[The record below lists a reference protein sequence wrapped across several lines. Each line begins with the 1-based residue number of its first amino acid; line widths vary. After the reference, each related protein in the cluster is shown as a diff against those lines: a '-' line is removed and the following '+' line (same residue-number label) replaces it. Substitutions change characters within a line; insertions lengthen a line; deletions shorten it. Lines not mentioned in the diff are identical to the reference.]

1 MANQVYNSF
10 KKDSMIGAI
19 NLSAD
24 TLKVVLVTSGYGAI
38 PNIIDTHTKYSD
50 VVATGFEVVGVNYIT
65 SGQTLAGVIV
75 SADLV
80 NDKAIFTANQV
91 DWVSSTIT
99 AAGAVIYKVNGT
111 SATSPLI
118 GYVDFGGSKSSSNG
132 DFIIQWNA
140 SGILNLS

>member
-10 KKDSMIGAI
+10 KRDSMVGVF

-24 TLKVVLVTSGYGAI
+24 TLKVALVTSAYV
-38 PNIIDTHTKYSD
+38 PDIDLHTKYSD
-50 VVATGFEVVGVNYIT
+50 ITSEVIGAGYTT
-65 SGQTLAGVIV
+65 SGQTLAGVVV
-75 SADLV
+75 SVDLV
-80 NDKAIFTANQV
+80 NNKAVLVANNV

-99 AAGAVIYKVNGT
+99 AAGAVIYKVLGAAT
-111 SATSPLI
+111 TSPLV
-118 GYVDFGGSKSSSNG
+118 GYVDFAGSKSSSNG